1 MFCGSRW
8 ISKMP
13 TSWFTQLSPSL
24 NRIHRQI
31 LQYRGDQNN
40 QGQREYKWDVVMINR
55 SLYQLIRENTIEW
68 VTREGLE
75 SGLMQQILDI
85 LATYSTKEKRVIVCD
100 VVSVLLSQRHSLSRN
115 ITSLLYPFFHF
126 RLVTRSFIQAN
137 LDSDK
142 RLAKKLR
149 KIVSA
154 HTQFNAFSIQ
164 VVLTLYSFS
173 DSFAKNVL
181 RLLESVVTETQCET
195 IHRVQSAPC
204 SCSHCVNKKREM
216 AMDSRN
222 CPDFDTLDRVW
233 KSVIRHFSL
242 DASNP
247 VLSKTKSLLLQLA
260 LDSTFPPFSP
270 FACRLLLDL
279 YQILGI
285 NAFIDDAES
294 LWNSTNPRCCAL
306 MTCLVSHST
315 LLDTNSA
322 LTVLNE
328 MCLTSEWTES
338 MQSLLLHALYL
349 RLSAP
354 HTPLSPRT
362 LARLQSIALILST
375 HLQNNTTT
383 SNNSNSNSN
392 NSNNNNNNSS
402 NNSSNSNSTTTTTTT
417 TNNNNNNNSHSH
429 THFPAL
435 IHAVGWLLIREI
447 PSLPLCCRQWRL
459 HLCPHCSRGK
469 TTCWLC
475 ETELV
480 DWGNGE
486 TDGGCAWKP
495 PDSVHRC
502 RCGSQHPFER
512 HACLCENGDF
522 PVSFDYSISSSSED
536 EEADDDDADLMF
548 EIKRIHLENE
558 ENRKRRAILGFDVW
572 CSVLEFV
579 SGRDLVEAAC
589 ASRFLADAMK
599 TNGVWRERYLRLF
612 KHYRCGHGEK
622 YVHCYYHLTER
633 RVKSL
638 LKRKKNE
645 VICQVCGC
653 VRRFT
658 SVEEYEKHLQE
669 KHS

>member
-1 MFCGSRW
+1 MDCLLENTLFCGSRW

-13 TSWFTQLSPSL
+13 ASWFTQLSPSL

-40 QGQREYKWDVVMINR
+40 PGQREYKWDELVIYR

-68 VTREGLE
+68 ITREGLE

-115 ITSLLYPFFHF
+115 ITSLLYPYFHF
-126 RLVTRSFIQAN
+126 RLVTRSFIQTN

-164 VVLTLYSFS
+164 VVLTFYSFS

-181 RLLESVVTETQCET
+181 RLLESVVTETQCKT
-195 IHRVQSAPC
+195 LHRLQPAPC
-204 SCSHCVNKKREM
+204 SCSHCVNKKREI
-216 AMDSRN
+216 AVDSRN

-242 DASNP
+242 DASSS

-279 YQILGI
+279 YQILGV

-362 LARLQSIALILST
+362 LARLQSIALTLST
-375 HLQNNTTT
+375 HLQ
-383 SNNSNSNSN
+383 
-392 NSNNNNNNSS
+392 SS
-402 NNSSNSNSTTTTTTT
+402 NT
-417 TNNNNNNNSHSH
+417 SHTHTHTHTH

-475 ETELV
+475 ETELE

-486 TDGGCAWKP
+486 TNGGCAWKP

-502 RCGSQHPFER
+502 RCGCQHPFAR

-536 EEADDDDADLMF
+536 EDDDDADLMF
-548 EIKRIHLENE
+548 EIKRIRLENE
-558 ENRKRRAILGFDVW
+558 ENRKRRAVLGFDVW

-638 LKRKKNE
+638 MKRKKNE

-653 VRRFT
+653 VRRFA

>member
-31 LQYRGDQNN
+31 LQYRGDQSN
-40 QGQREYKWDVVMINR
+40 QGQREYESCVPVINR
-55 SLYQLIRENTIEW
+55 SLYKLVRENTIEW
-68 VTREGLE
+68 VSREGLE
-75 SGLMQQILDI
+75 SGILQQILDI
-85 LATYSTKEKRVIVCD
+85 LSTYSTKEKRVIVCD

-115 ITSLLYPFFHF
+115 ITSLLYPFFHS
-126 RLVTRSFIQAN
+126 RLVTHSFIQTN
-137 LDSDK
+137 LDSDN

-149 KIVSA
+149 KIVSS

-181 RLLESVVTETQCET
+181 RLLESVVSDTQCET
-195 IHRVQSAPC
+195 IHQLQSSPC
-204 SCSHCVNKKREM
+204 SCSHCINKKRELSV
-216 AMDSRN
+216 DSRN
-222 CPDFDTLDRVW
+222 CPDFNILDRVW

-242 DASNP
+242 DTASP

-279 YQILGI
+279 YQILGV

-338 MQSLLLHALYL
+338 MQSLLLHTLYL

-362 LARLQSIALILST
+362 LARLQSIALTLST
-375 HLQNNTTT
+375 HLQNN
-383 SNNSNSNSN
+383 SLD
-392 NSNNNNNNSS
+392 
-402 NNSSNSNSTTTTTTT
+402 
-417 TNNNNNNNSHSH
+417 SHSH

-435 IHAVGWLLIREI
+435 LHAVGWLLLREI
-447 PSLPLCCRQWRL
+447 PSLPLCCKQWRL
-459 HLCPHCSRGK
+459 HLCSYCSRGK

-480 DWGNGE
+480 DWRNGE
-486 TDGGCAWKP
+486 TGDTGDMKETKEIKEIKGGCEWKP

-502 RCGSQHPFER
+502 RCGLQHPFVR
-512 HACLCENGDF
+512 HSCLCENGDF
-522 PVSFDYSISSSSED
+522 PVSFDYSISSSSEAEGD
-536 EEADDDDADLMF
+536 DDDDADLMF
-548 EIKRIHLENE
+548 EIKRIRLENE
-558 ENRKRRAILGFDVW
+558 ENRKRRAVLGFDVW

-589 ASRFLADAMK
+589 SSRFLADAMK
-599 TNGVWRERYLRLF
+599 TNGVWRERYLGLF

-622 YVHCYYHLTER
+622 YVHCYYHLTQR

-638 LKRKKNE
+638 MNRKKNE
-645 VICQVCGC
+645 VVCQVCGC
-653 VRRFT
+653 VRRFA

-669 KHS
+669 KHSS